1 MGRALVNRLLDAN
14 FRVVVCNRGRKYW
27 GTRDPSNG
35 RVCRIVADRRKTS
48 VYAER
53 IRDMTT
59 LMGKDW
65 NIVADF
71 CGFEAKDVQC
81 SLQGLDGRFGL
92 YTFISSDSVYEV
104 CELPANISEI
114 SESMS
119 IRPADP
125 SEQKRLRKA
134 DDYGDGKLA
143 CEEVLKQFTE
153 SRVAAGHPPP
163 CIVALRLPDV
173 IGAYDDTHRLFAY
186 YWWIVLHLDEGFAP
200 LAVSDS
206 DVNIP
211 IAVVFSDDVAATIA
225 AFGSSGSSAKPGFH
239 AIQIGCAEQMPLA
252 NFLQYFAS
260 AISSRWPHASMPGVF
275 NCNVQQGRCRTFLP
289 SVERKC
295 ALSFSRAQ
303 QIGFTP
309 TPLMQVLT
317 HCAEFF
323 NFAMSHHPTEA
334 FEAIGK
340 LPKSLRKRIMRR
352 HWVLPAKGLKAPN
365 ASDMSSSAP
374 SSSGSDSETD

>member
-1 MGRALVNRLLDAN
+1 MNRLLEAN

-27 GTRDPSNG
+27 GTRDASNG
-35 RVCRIVADRRKTS
+35 RVCRIVADRRKTD
-48 VYAER
+48 VYADRLRE
-53 IRDMTT
+53 MTT

-71 CGFEAKDVQC
+71 CGFYAKDVEC
-81 SLQGLDGRFGL
+81 SMKGLDGRFKL

-104 CELPANISEI
+104 CSLPADIAVI
-114 SESMS
+114 TESLS
-119 IRPADP
+119 VRPADP
-125 SEQKRLRKA
+125 AEQKRLRKL

-143 CEEVLKQFTE
+143 CEEVLKRFAD
-153 SRVAAGHPPP
+153 SRVAAGQPPP

-186 YWWIVLHLDEGFAP
+186 YWWIILQLDEGFAP
-200 LAVSDS
+200 LAVSDAEK
-206 DVNIP
+206 NIP

-225 AFGSSGSSAKPGFH
+225 AFGSSDSIAKPGFH
-239 AIQIGCAEQMPLA
+239 AIQIGCREQVPL
-252 NFLQYFAS
+252 NMFLQHFAW
-260 AISSRWPHASMPGVF
+260 AITSRWPHASQPGQF
-275 NCNVQQGRCRTFLP
+275 QCNIQQGRCSSFLP
-289 SVERKC
+289 SVERKHP
-295 ALSFSRAQ
+295 LSFIRAQ

-309 TPLMQVLT
+309 TPLNQVLV

-323 NFAMSHHPTEA
+323 NFAMNHHPTEA

-340 LPKSLRKRIMRR
+340 LPKPLRKRIMRR
-352 HWVLPAKGLKAPN
+352 HWVLPAKGMKAPN

-374 SSSGSDSETD
+374 SSSGSDSDTD